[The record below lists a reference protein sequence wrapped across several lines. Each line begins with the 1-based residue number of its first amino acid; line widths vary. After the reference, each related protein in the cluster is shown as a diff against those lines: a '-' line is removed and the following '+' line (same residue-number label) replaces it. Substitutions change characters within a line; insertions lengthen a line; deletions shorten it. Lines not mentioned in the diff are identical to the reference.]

1 MPRRLFDPKV
11 FLFPTLALLGL
22 LGLLTFAYFGSVRA
36 AAVQAQSYNVKNQIR
51 RAQVTLLESKR
62 AGRLYLQEGSPAALA
77 RSRAAIAEYDS
88 LHEALQR
95 DVGDSPTQ
103 LASLRRIDSVVG
115 LHRAYSESVLTE
127 ANARERSRETVAT
140 HMETTDVFMD
150 DVRGEFDGMVREE
163 DRWLENR
170 PSVQARWRIGTIALV
185 LLSIALLL
193 RSLYILYRRVGP
205 LFDEV
210 EQTREQLERA
220 NVNTLETL
228 AKYKKLS
235 AERAADVE
243 AKDLALARNEV
254 LLHKLEVESDSLE
267 RIRSAV
273 ARELTDDLAALE
285 RDVTELIDL
294 NATNTTP
301 RAVELSMHLRRVLA
315 DMRAEVRELSGGV
328 NS

>member
-11 FLFPTLALLGL
+11 FLFPTLALMGL

-51 RAQVTLLESKR
+51 RAQVALLESKR
-62 AGRLYLQEGSPAALA
+62 AGRTYLLRASPTARARYEAAA
-77 RSRAAIAEYDS
+77 AEYDS
-88 LHEALQR
+88 LHAALIE
-95 DVGDSPTQ
+95 DIGDEPEQ
-103 LASLRRIDSVVG
+103 LTRLRRIDSVAE
-115 LHRAYSESVLTE
+115 LHLSYSEAVLTE
-127 ANARERSRETVAT
+127 ANARERSLENVVT

-150 DVRGEFDGMVREE
+150 YVRGVFDEMVREE
-163 DRWLENR
+163 DRWLDNR
-170 PSVQARWRIGTIALV
+170 PSVQRRWRLGTLALV
-185 LLSIALLL
+185 LLSVLLLL

-254 LLHKLEVESDSLE
+254 LLHELEIETDSLE

-315 DMRAEVRELSGGV
+315 DMRAEVKELSGR
-328 NS
+328 